1 MKRFKNILVYASTES
16 GKFHALRRAE
26 KLAKKTGAR
35 LKVVDVVPDEPWFH
49 PRFDPPPWVL
59 PSAIAEKKKTVL
71 QTQVAKARQAGLK
84 VDIDILFGKPFVELI
99 QEVLANGHDLV
110 MKTVHQK
117 GLLHMVDSTAMELLR
132 SCPCPVEL
140 VRPSKARQRQR
151 VLACLDPVP
160 DDAVRDAVN
169 TKVVQLASS
178 LADWE
183 KAELHILH
191 AWHAF
196 AEAPLA
202 GHTGLR
208 RKELDKYIAEQRHA
222 CKQRLTDFLAGLGI
236 DAKRARVHMVKG
248 DPARVIPSLAR
259 KQGMDLVVMGTI
271 ARSGISGFLIG
282 NTAEKVVNKLEAS
295 LLAVKPDGFICP
307 VKLTD

>member
-1 MKRFKNILVYASTES
+1 MKRFKKILVYASTDS
-16 GKFHALRRAE
+16 GKYHALRRAE
-26 KLAKKTGAR
+26 KLAKETGAR
-35 LKVVDVVPDEPWFH
+35 LKVVDAIPDEPWFH

-59 PSAIAEKKKTVL
+59 PSVLADKKKDIL
-71 QTQVAKARQAGLK
+71 EAQVAKAREAGLK
-84 VDIDILFGKPFVELI
+84 VETDILFGKPFVELV

-132 SCPCPVEL
+132 TCPCPVEL
-140 VRPSKARQRQR
+140 VRPSKARKRRR

-160 DDAVRDAVN
+160 DDPVRDAVN
-169 TKVVQLASS
+169 TKVLQLASS

-183 KAELHILH
+183 KADLHVLH

-208 RKELDKYIAEQRHA
+208 RKELDKYIREQRRE
-222 CKQRLTDFLAGLGI
+222 CKKRLTEFLTRLGI
-236 DAKRARVHMVKG
+236 DAKRARVHMIKG
-248 DPARVIPSLAR
+248 DPARVVPSLAR

-282 NTAEKVVNKLEAS
+282 NTAEKVVNKLECS
-295 LLAVKPDGFICP
+295 LLAVKPDGFVSP